1 MNVLVCGGAGYIG
14 SHMCKVLAES
24 GHEVTVFDNLS
35 TGHAEAVRWGR
46 FIHGDLLSREDIE
59 SAFADNRYSAVM
71 HFCAKSLVG
80 ESMAR
85 PDLYYQNNVTGTLNL
100 LDAMVKHGVPH
111 FIFSSTAAV
120 YGNPQYV
127 PIDERHP
134 AAPINPY
141 GRTKFAAEMLL
152 SDYDR
157 AFGIK
162 SIALRY
168 FNAAGADP
176 GGTLGENHEPETHL
190 IPNILRS
197 VRDGSGE
204 TLKVFGNEYPTPD
217 GTCVRDYVHVLDI
230 CAAHLLALRHLAD
243 TGRSETLNLGNGTG
257 FSVMEVIDCA
267 RRVTGRPIPFTIDAP
282 RPGDPPVLVASATKA
297 KEILAWSPQ
306 YTELEAIIETA
317 WTWHR
322 ANR

>member
-100 LDAMVKHGVPH
+100 LDAMVKHGVPR